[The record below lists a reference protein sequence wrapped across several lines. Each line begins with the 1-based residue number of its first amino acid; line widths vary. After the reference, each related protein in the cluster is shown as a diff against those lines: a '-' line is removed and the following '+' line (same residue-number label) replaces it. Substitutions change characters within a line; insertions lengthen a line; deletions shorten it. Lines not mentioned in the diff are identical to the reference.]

1 MSIVYL
7 FIYWLILWFCD
18 FHSKSDNRSVS
29 LSMVV
34 KNKGKRIEWVILL
47 YQIRCSSVLRRVME
61 WKSLNRLSII
71 HSITQISIAIHNIGP
86 LYQSFCYCQH
96 QWSILCTTLF
106 LITVHT
112 HFKAIFAGLLIHF
125 QLWMIEIES
134 DVDITANH
142 IPIHSHS
149 FSYNFR
155 YHNQI

>member
-71 HSITQISIAIHNIGP
+71 HSITQISHCNSQYWSTLSIILLLSASMIHLMYNM
-86 LYQSFCYCQH
+86 C
-96 QWSILCTTLF
+96 

-112 HFKAIFAGLLIHF
+112 HIKTIFAGLLIHF

-134 DVDITANH
+134 DLDITTNH

-149 FSYNFR
+149 LSYNFR